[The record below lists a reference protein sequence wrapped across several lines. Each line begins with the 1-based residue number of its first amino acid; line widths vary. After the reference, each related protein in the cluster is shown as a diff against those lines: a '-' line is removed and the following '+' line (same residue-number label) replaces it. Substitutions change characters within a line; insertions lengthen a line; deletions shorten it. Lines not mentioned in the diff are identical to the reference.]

1 MGRRC
6 QSCGIPLAKD
16 PEGGGTNADGS
27 RSQDYCSF
35 CYQAGAF
42 TDSFSTARQ
51 MQTFVR
57 AKLRQQGFP
66 RLIAWL
72 FASDIPR
79 LGRWKTKHGFSP
91 RSK

>member
-6 QSCGIPLAKD
+6 QSCGTPLAKD

-27 RSQDYCSF
+27 KSQEYCSS
-35 CYQAGAF
+35 CYQSGAF
-42 TDSFSTARQ
+42 TDTFTTARQ

-66 RLIAWL
+66 QILAWL

-79 LGRWKTKHGFSP
+79 LARWKKKRRFFR